1 MRQIGKA
8 TRLSTGIL
16 LLSTMMLVPSLGQ
29 FNDPTTTQDAQ
40 IELDQVKL
48 TIELTEE
55 RVNELKAQVE
65 ELSGDRTQQTAALI
79 ESAQRVKLAEI
90 EASAIAERLAGLR
103 AEEETIRATLDDE
116 NQEIG
121 TLLTAL
127 QQLGRNPPP
136 ALIIE
141 PGNAVNSA
149 RAGSLLASVLPQL
162 ASRAD
167 AVRLELDALL
177 AIAEEAEAE
186 QKLLVA
192 NLTVLR
198 EERLR
203 IATLIE
209 ARKRGLARVNQELD
223 AEQREAELLASRATS
238 LTQLI
243 KTLEDK
249 VQSVSDANAE
259 ADAADAAQSNVG
271 EELEQSVIDLALADK
286 SRTEPA
292 FPFALGKGHLTP
304 PVVGVEVVSY
314 GADDRF
320 GGTSQGAYIVTRA
333 EAQIVAPA
341 DGWVV
346 YKGPYL
352 NYGQIIILNMGQGYH
367 LLLAGMESADVA
379 LGQFVLMGEPLG
391 KMGERTNSQTIATSA
406 GNSRP
411 TLYIEI
417 RNEDTPID
425 PTGWW
430 DKGSRTAQNG

>member
-1 MRQIGKA
+1 M
-8 TRLSTGIL
+8 STGIL
-16 LLSTMMLVPSLGQ
+16 LLSAMMMVPGLGQ

-55 RVNELKAQVE
+55 RVEELKAQVD

-79 ESAQRVKLAEI
+79 EAAQRVKLAEI
-90 EASAIAERLAGLR
+90 EANAIAERLGSLR
-103 AEEETIRATLDDE
+103 AEEQTIRATLDDE
-116 NQEIG
+116 NYEIG

-141 PGNAVNSA
+141 PDNAVNSA

-167 AVRLELDALL
+167 AVRLELDSLL
-177 AIAEEAEAE
+177 AISEEAEAE

-209 ARKRGLARVNQELD
+209 ARKRGLARVNEELE
-223 AEQREAELLASRATS
+223 AEEREAELLASRATS
-238 LTQLI
+238 LSQLI

-249 VQSVSDANAE
+249 VKSVSDANAE
-259 ADAADAAQSNVG
+259 ADASDASQG
-271 EELEQSVIDLALADK
+271 EIGEALEQSVIDLALADK

-314 GADDRF
+314 GADDKF
-320 GGTSQGAYIVTRA
+320 GGTSQGSYIVTRA

-352 NYGQIIILNMGQGYH
+352 NYGQIVILNMGQGYH
-367 LLLAGMESADVA
+367 LLLAGMDSAAVD

-391 KMGERTNSQTIATSA
+391 KMGARTNSQTIATSA